1 MIEKIS
7 FLSEIEVTDASV
19 IIKEMNDYNSV
30 IKKNYTIYWVSLFTG
45 TSCTKKILN

>member
-30 IKKNYTIYWVSLFTG
+30 IKKKLHHLLGKFVYRYIMY
-45 TSCTKKILN
+45 